1 MGNPGAQM
9 TQGTNRSTDDSLRD
23 SAEQTGEDSVTID
36 NMEDLLEEQLREI
49 YGAERQLSAE
59 LPKLIWQTTSL
70 SLRLN
75 LTDQFQEAER
85 RIDRLGDAFRMLG
98 RIPRGAY
105 CHGIRGFLD
114 EGNFAARR
122 GTRGG
127 ELDAAVIACT
137 MRVTQ
142 YTVAAYSRAIAYA
155 KLLGQRAIS
164 ELLTESLIEEKGTV
178 EALLRLAEDP
188 MNEVAVHPGPALRQA

>member
-1 MGNPGAQM
+1 
-9 TQGTNRSTDDSLRD
+9 
-23 SAEQTGEDSVTID
+23 VTVQ

-59 LPKLIWQTTSL
+59 LPKLIWQTSAL
-70 SLRLN
+70 SLRLS

-98 RIPRGAY
+98 RIPRGSY

-114 EGNFAARR
+114 EGSFAARR
-122 GTRGG
+122 GIRGG

-137 MRVTQ
+137 LRVTQ
-142 YTVAAYSRAIAYA
+142 FTVSAYNSAIAYA
-155 KLLGQRAIS
+155 NLLGQRAIT
-164 ELLTESLIEEKGTV
+164 ELLTESLIEEKSTV
-178 EALLRLAEDP
+178 EALSRLAEEP
-188 MNEVAVHPGPALRQA
+188 IRETAVHPGPALRQA

>member
-1 MGNPGAQM
+1 
-9 TQGTNRSTDDSLRD
+9 
-23 SAEQTGEDSVTID
+23 VTIE

-59 LPKLIWQTTSL
+59 LPKLIWQTTAL

-98 RIPRGAY
+98 RIPRGSY

-114 EGNFAARR
+114 EGSFAARR

-127 ELDAAVIACT
+127 DLDAAVTACT
-137 MRVTQ
+137 MRVAQ
-142 YTVAAYSRAIAYA
+142 YTVAAYGRAIAYA
-155 KLLGQRAIS
+155 KLLGQPAITD
-164 ELLTESLIEEKGTV
+164 LLTESLIEEKSTV
-178 EALLRLAEDP
+178 EALSRLAENSISED
-188 MNEVAVHPGPALRQA
+188 AVHSGPALRQA

>member
-1 MGNPGAQM
+1 MPSAFRFFRNGSNTSGDAK
-9 TQGTNRSTDDSLRD
+9 
-23 SAEQTGEDSVTID
+23 AEQTGERFVTIE

-49 YGAERQLSAE
+49 YGAERQLAAE

-98 RIPRGAY
+98 RIPRGSY

-114 EGNFAARR
+114 EGSFAARR
-122 GTRGG
+122 RTRGV
-127 ELDAAVIACT
+127 ELDAAVIGCT
-137 MRVTQ
+137 LRVTQ
-142 YTVAAYSRAIAYA
+142 YTMGAYSRAIAYA
-155 KLLGQRAIS
+155 KLLGQREITD
-164 ELLTESLIEEKGTV
+164 LLTESLIEEKSTV
-178 EALLRLAEDP
+178 EALSRLAEEP
-188 MNEVAVHPGPALRQA
+188 ISGIAVHPGPALRQA

>member
-1 MGNPGAQM
+1 M
-9 TQGTNRSTDDSLRD
+9 TI
-23 SAEQTGEDSVTID
+23 E

-59 LPKLIWQTTSL
+59 LPKMIWQTTAL
-70 SLRLN
+70 SLRLS

-98 RIPRGAY
+98 RIPRGSY

-114 EGNFAARR
+114 EGSFAARR
-122 GTRGG
+122 GTRGS

-155 KLLGQRAIS
+155 KLLGRQAITD
-164 ELLTESLIEEKGTV
+164 LLTESLIEEKSAV
-178 EALLRLAEDP
+178 ESLSRLAEEP
-188 MNEVAVHPGPALRQA
+188 VIEVAVRSGPILRQA